1 MSPDKNDSQN
11 EPKPEKKWELIKEGS
26 VMQTLR
32 WGRGG
37 EAVSKKIFFGP
48 SGFNLAYK

>member
-1 MSPDKNDSQN
+1 MSPDKNGSQN
-11 EPKPEKKWELIKEGS
+11 EPKPEKKKWELIKEGS

-32 WGRGG
+32 WGH
-37 EAVSKKIFFGP
+37 

>member
-11 EPKPEKKWELIKEGS
+11 EPEPEKKMGIDKGGLGHADPEMRE
-26 VMQTLR
+26 
-32 WGRGG
+32 GG